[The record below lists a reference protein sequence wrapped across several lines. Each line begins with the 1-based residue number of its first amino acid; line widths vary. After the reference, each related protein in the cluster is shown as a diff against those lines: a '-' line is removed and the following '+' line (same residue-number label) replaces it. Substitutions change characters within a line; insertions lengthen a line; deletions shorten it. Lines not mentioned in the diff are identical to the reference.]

1 MTIKQM
7 TYLSKIVACKSMTQA
22 AKELFI
28 SQPSLSK
35 AIKDLEE
42 ELGITIFIRSSQGLT
57 LSAQGQ
63 KLLSHAQ
70 IILEQAALIESCF
83 STDED
88 ACLSW
93 SISTQHYAFVIEAFI
108 KAVNSIGQDDCR
120 YHLREQETLQ
130 IIDDVKKGQSEI
142 GVIYLSQF
150 NSPYLLKILKEN
162 NLTFN
167 HLLETG
173 LYVFVAKDHPLASNK
188 SVDIDQL
195 QDYHFLA
202 FEQGEHNS
210 FYLCEEIISDI
221 KHPKTVYVTDRATLF
236 DLVVGLK
243 GYTICSGILNTGLD
257 DSDIV
262 AIKLETSEQ
271 MVIGWISR
279 NDHILSDFSVK
290 YLDVL
295 KKILNQKQA

>member
-7 TYLSKIVACKSMTQA
+7 KYLSKIVACKSMTQA

-42 ELGITIFIRSSQGLT
+42 ELGIKIFIRSSQGLT

-63 KLLSHAQ
+63 TLLSHAQ
-70 IILEQAALIESCF
+70 IILEQTALIESHF
-83 STDED
+83 STNEG
-88 ACLSW
+88 ACPSW

-108 KAVNSIGQDDCR
+108 KAVNTYKQDDFC
-120 YHLREQETLQ
+120 YHLREQETLH
-130 IIDDVKKGQSEI
+130 IIDDVKKGHSEI

-167 HLLETG
+167 QLLETG
-173 LYVFVAKDHPLASNK
+173 LHVFVASDHPLASKK
-188 SVDIDQL
+188 SVNFAQL

-210 FYLCEEIISDI
+210 FYLCEEIIGDI
-221 KHPKTVYVTDRATLF
+221 EHKKTIYVTDRATLF

-243 GYTICSGILNTGLD
+243 GYTICSGILNTD
-257 DSDIV
+257 PEDSDIV
-262 AIKLETSEQ
+262 AIKLETSEH

-279 NDHILSDFSVK
+279 NDHILSDFSMR

-295 KKILNQKQA
+295 QKILNQKQA